1 MFYILYFNGKTQSQ
15 IHSGQNWHSQPASIF
30 SSVLYIKDRE
40 PNAQWHTI
48 VACVRGCGGISDLVI
63 SPWCWPVGL
72 ESAKPNKEEKEKH
85 KNGQRGG
92 RDAASSGCTYHSY
105 PAPERQEGK
114 RSAGVCRIGSALA
127 GDSTVQQNNKEKGRG
142 GGEKWTSFAL
152 GWIDIQSHTK
162 LIFLPFWFYAVM
174 PLASMELLLIHGG
187 VKGGFRPMMC

>member
-142 GGEKWTSFAL
+142 GGGRNGPL
-152 GWIDIQSHTK
+152 
-162 LIFLPFWFYAVM
+162 LPWD
-174 PLASMELLLIHGG
+174 E
-187 VKGGFRPMMC
+187 